1 MTPGVWLRR
10 LVWVVF
16 GLLLVSRAEAA
27 SLALTADFDGDGH
40 SDTVAI
46 DRVDPSVLH
55 VHLSRTGT
63 VTQIRRAGPVLQIA
77 AQDLDGDHLPE
88 LITTEDI
95 SASAWSRRHT
105 LRVWKP
111 DVTRGFRR
119 IHPHRRATGTLK
131 VPAEKALHE
140 DDPADDATEDLTS
153 VLQSRDSV
161 TTRDPVAAEPS
172 STGTL
177 PAPHPDAALV
187 STPSLDPSTPRAPP
201 A

>member
-1 MTPGVWLRR
+1 MTPAVWLRR
-10 LVWVVF
+10 IVWVVF
-16 GLLLVSRAEAA
+16 GLLLVSSAEAA

-46 DRVDPSVLH
+46 DHVDPSILH
-55 VHLSRTGT
+55 VRLSRAGT
-63 VTQIRRAGPVLQIA
+63 VTQIRRDRPVLQIA

-95 SASAWSRRHT
+95 SASAWTRRHT

-111 DVTRGFRR
+111 DVRRGFRT
-119 IHPHRRATGTLK
+119 IHPRRRGPGTVK
-131 VPAEKALHE
+131 APPDKALHE

-153 VLQSRDSV
+153 SLPSRDSV

-172 STGTL
+172 STSIL
-177 PAPHPDAALV
+177 PAPGPDAAPV
-187 STPSLDPSTPRAPP
+187 SAPSLDPSTPRAPP